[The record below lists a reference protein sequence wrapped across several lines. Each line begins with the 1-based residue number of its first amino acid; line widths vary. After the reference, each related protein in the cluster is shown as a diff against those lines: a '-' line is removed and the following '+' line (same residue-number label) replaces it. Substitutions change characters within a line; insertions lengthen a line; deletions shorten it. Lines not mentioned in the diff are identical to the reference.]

1 MKFEDYKIAKVI
13 KTEIHNLGWV
23 RPTDIQFKAIQPIL
37 NGEDVLAIAQTGT
50 GKTASFVIPILNQI
64 HNQLEK
70 KRSIMF
76 VPWLWCQHESWLN
89 KLNKFLLKLG
99 KELMSVH
106 AP

>member
-13 KTEIHNLGWV
+13 KTEIKNLGWS

-70 KRSIMF
+70 KKEHYVRALVMVPTRELARSEE
-76 VPWLWCQHESWLN
+76 HTS
-89 KLNKFLLKLG
+89 
-99 KELMSVH
+99 ELQSRPHLVCRL
-106 AP
+106 